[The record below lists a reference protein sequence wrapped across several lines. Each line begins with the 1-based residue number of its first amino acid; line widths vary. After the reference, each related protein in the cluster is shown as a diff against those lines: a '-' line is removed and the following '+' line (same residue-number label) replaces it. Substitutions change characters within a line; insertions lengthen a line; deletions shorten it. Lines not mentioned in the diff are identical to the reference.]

1 VPNRRTVEREG
12 DMWCVKP
19 TRNSGSARP
28 EEMRHRFA
36 LTAAAIAAALLGAAP
51 ANAAPLSP
59 PDTPDY
65 ANGAA
70 WLCRPDRPT
79 DACGRSNQ
87 NAVILRADGS
97 TTVQRFRADPNAP
110 IDCFYVYP
118 TVSRD
123 PGGNA
128 SMKVEEEEVAVV
140 NQQFAR
146 FGSVCRRYAPLY
158 RQVTLTALH
167 ANMRGAPIPSDRQIA
182 YDDVKRAWNYYLA
195 NDNHGRAV
203 VLIGHSQGSGILAQL
218 VKNEIDGKQVQR
230 RILSVILAG
239 YRLQVPV
246 GKDVGGD
253 FKAIPLC
260 RAVGQTGCAINFSS
274 FRADSP
280 PPPAARLFGASAG
293 PGLEAACVNPAAL
306 AGGDAPLHAYLGA
319 GAEMVTAS
327 GERQGPWTTPPEPI
341 NEPFVEVPGLLSAE
355 CRSGGNHNYLAI
367 TIHPAP
373 AGKRTNVIVG
383 DVVIDGR
390 KLADWGLHRIDVNLT
405 MGNLIDVVRAQA
417 KTYLAAK
424 R

>member
-1 VPNRRTVEREG
+1 
-12 DMWCVKP
+12 MWHARA
-19 TRNSGSARP
+19 TRNSGSSLIRGARL
-28 EEMRHRFA
+28 RIA
-36 LTAAAIAAALLGAAP
+36 WAVAAIAAALLQTAP
-51 ANAAPLSP
+51 AMATPLAAS
-59 PDTPDY
+59 DVPDY
-65 ANGAA
+65 ANPAA
-70 WLCRPDRPT
+70 WLCRPDQPT
-79 DACGRSNQ
+79 DACGRSDQ

-97 TTVQRFRADPNAP
+97 TTVERFRADPKAP
-110 IDCFYVYP
+110 VDCFYVYP

-128 SMKVEEEEVAVV
+128 SMKVEQEEIAVI

-146 FGSVCRRYAPLY
+146 FGAVCRRFAPLY
-158 RQVTLTALH
+158 RQVTLSALH
-167 ANMRGAPIPSDRQIA
+167 ANIRGTPIPSDRQMA
-182 YDDVKRAWNYYLA
+182 YDDVKRAWDYYLA

-203 VLIGHSQGSGILAQL
+203 VLVGHSQGSGILAQL
-218 VKNEIDGKQVQR
+218 VKNEVDGKQVQR
-230 RILSVILAG
+230 QILSVILAG

-260 RAVGQTGCAINFSS
+260 RAVGQVGCAINFSS

-280 PPPAARLFGASAG
+280 PAPDAKLFGASAG

-327 GERQGPWTTPPEPI
+327 GEQQGPWTNPSKSI
-341 NEPFVEVPGLLSAE
+341 NEPFVEVPSLLSAE
-355 CRSGGNHNYLAI
+355 CRSEGNHNFLAI
-367 TIHPAP
+367 TIHPTP
-373 AGKRTNVIVG
+373 SGKRTNVIVG
-383 DVVIDGR
+383 DVIIDGR
-390 KLADWGLHRIDVNLT
+390 KLPDWGLHRIDVNLT

-417 KTYLAAK
+417 KTYLATK

>member
-1 VPNRRTVEREG
+1 
-12 DMWCVKP
+12 MWRATA
-19 TRNSGSARP
+19 TRNSRSGLIRWG
-28 EEMRHRFA
+28 RVRIA
-36 LTAAAIAAALLGAAP
+36 LAAAAIAVALPQTAAADTATSAA
-51 ANAAPLSP
+51 SG
-59 PDTPDY
+59 TPDY
-65 ANGAA
+65 ANPAA
-70 WLCRPDRPT
+70 WLCRPDQPA
-79 DACGRSNQ
+79 DVCARSNQ
-87 NAVILRADGS
+87 DAVILRADG
-97 TTVQRFRADPNAP
+97 TTKVERFRADPKAP

-128 SMKVEEEEVAVV
+128 AMKVEQEEIAVI

-146 FGSVCRRYAPLY
+146 FGAVCRRFAPLY
-158 RQVTLTALH
+158 RQVTLSALH
-167 ANMRGAPIPSDRQIA
+167 ANIRGTPIPSDRQMA
-182 YDDVKRAWNYYLA
+182 YDDVKRAWDYYLA
-195 NDNHGRAV
+195 HDNHGRAV

-218 VKNEIDGKQVQR
+218 VKNEIDGKPVQR

-260 RAVGQTGCAINFSS
+260 RAAGQIGCAINFSS

-280 PPPAARLFGASAG
+280 PPPDARLFGASGG

-306 AGGDAPLHAYLGA
+306 AGGDAPLHAYLGE

-327 GERQGPWTTPPEPI
+327 GERQGPWTTPPKPI

-355 CRSGGNHNYLAI
+355 CRSEANHNFLAI
-367 TIHPAP
+367 TIHPTP
-373 AGKRTNVIVG
+373 SGKRTNVIVG
-383 DVVIDGR
+383 DVIIDGK
-390 KLADWGLHRIDVNLT
+390 KLPDWGLHRIDVNLA

-417 KTYLAAK
+417 KTYLATA